1 MSGTDVNAGRRHF
14 LIGAGV
20 IAAGTA
26 AGIYVVPG
34 LLRDDATGAGPSVD
48 FKPGAYLRI
57 SSDDTVTVIIGKSEM
72 GQGVHTGLPMIA
84 AEELDLNPQRVRVEF
99 AGIDAAFNH
108 PFMGLQFTG
117 GSMSTLSTYEPLRQ
131 AGATARAMLIA
142 AAAQQWNVEPA
153 TLRTEDG
160 VVTDGRRRATY
171 GSLAAIAATLPMPGK
186 VALKPR
192 SEFKYLGRSQ
202 KRLDNLE
209 KVTGRAQFGLDVDLP
224 DMLTAMVARPP
235 AFGATVRSFDDT
247 AARAIPGVVEIRKVP
262 SGIAV
267 IAQHTWAAKRGRDAL
282 VIDWDLSAGADLST
296 RALRKQWRELA
307 QKPGRVAHDAGD
319 AVKALKAASK
329 SFDVEYELPYLAH
342 ACMEPLNCVAQVT
355 ADRCELWVGTQNQS
369 QDGLLVAKALGLA
382 PEQVVLHTTFLGGGF
397 GRRASHSSDFVVEA
411 ALVAQGVGKPVKTVW
426 TREDDMHGGYY
437 RPYSIN
443 RVRAGVDASGM
454 PVAYLHTSVGKP
466 VLAQTIF
473 ASMVMK
479 DGIDPTSH
487 EGSSDMPYA
496 IPNLRVEVHA
506 TNELV
511 PILWWRSVGHSING
525 FVANSAIDELAALG
539 GRDPVALRRAML
551 AGKPR
556 HLAVLEKAV
565 AESGYGVKGLPPGH
579 AQGVALH
586 ESFGS
591 IVAQVA
597 EVSVQGS
604 DVRVHRV
611 TCAVDCG
618 FAVNPDQVV
627 AQMQSGIAYGLTAA
641 LYGEI
646 TFEGGR
652 PQQGN
657 FDTYPLLRLADTPA
671 IDVFIVN
678 SDGPMGGAGEP
689 GTPPIAPAVCA
700 AIYAASGQRIRRLPI
715 SAALAAGSA

>member
-1 MSGTDVNAGRRHF
+1 MSGSDVNAGRRHF

-20 IAAGTA
+20 VAAGTA

-34 LLRDDATGAGPSVD
+34 LLRDDATGTAPPAD
-48 FKPGAYLRI
+48 FKPSAYLRI
-57 SSDDTVTVIIGKSEM
+57 SSDDTFTVIIGKSEM
-72 GQGVHTGLPMIA
+72 GQGVYTGLPMIA
-84 AEELDLNPQRVRVEF
+84 AEEMDVNPQRLRVEI

-108 PFMGLQFTG
+108 PFMKMQFTG
-117 GSMSTLSTYEPLRQ
+117 GSMSTTSTFEAMRQ
-131 AGATARAMLIA
+131 AGATARAMLLA
-142 AAAQQWNVEPA
+142 AAAQQWKVDAA
-153 TLRTEDG
+153 TLRTDDG

-171 GSLAAIAATLPMPGK
+171 GSLAALAATLPVPAK
-186 VALKPR
+186 VETKPR
-192 SEFKYLGRSQ
+192 SDFKYVGKSQ
-202 KRLDNLE
+202 KRLDNLD

-235 AFGATVRSFDDT
+235 VFGAKVLRFDDT
-247 AARAIPGVVEIRKVP
+247 ATRAIPGVVDVRQVP

-267 IAQHTWAAKRGRDAL
+267 LAKHTWAAKRGREAL
-282 VIDWDLSAGADLST
+282 VIDWDLGEGTKVST
-296 RALRKQWRELA
+296 SSLRKQWQALA

-319 AVKALKAASK
+319 AVKALKGAAK

-369 QDGLLVAKALGLA
+369 QDGQLVAKALGLA
-382 PEQVVLHTTFLGGGF
+382 PEQVVLHTMFLGGGF
-397 GRRASHSSDFVVEA
+397 GRRASHSSDFAVEA

-437 RPYSIN
+437 RPFSLN
-443 RVRAGVDASGM
+443 RVRAGIDANGV

-466 VLAQTIF
+466 VLAQTLF
-473 ASMVMK
+473 ASFVMP

-496 IPNLRVEVHA
+496 IPNRRVELHA
-506 TNELV
+506 TNEIV

-539 GRDPVALRRAML
+539 GRDPVALRREML

-556 HLAVLEKAV
+556 HLAVLDKVV
-565 AESGYGVKGLPPGH
+565 AESGYGTKALPPGH
-579 AQGVALH
+579 AHGVALQ

-597 EVSVQGS
+597 EVSVQGT

-618 FAVNPDQVV
+618 LAVNPDQVV
-627 AQMQSGIAYGLTAA
+627 AQMQSAIAYGLTAA

-646 TFEGGR
+646 TFEEGQ
-652 PQQGN
+652 PQQAN
-657 FDTYPLLRLADTPA
+657 FDTYPILRLADAPA
-671 IDVFIVN
+671 IDVFIIN
-678 SDGPMGGAGEP
+678 SDGPMGGIGEP
-689 GTPPIAPAVCA
+689 GTPPIAPAVCG
-700 AIYAASGQRIRRLPI
+700 AIYQASGKRIRRLPI